1 MRRAWALPL
10 LLAAMLLAG
19 LGLALRLALAG
30 FFGSVLG
37 WLCMGAAALLAITW
51 VAIAGLSA
59 IHRRCSRRTFAL
71 ALACALLLPPLAL
84 AAGVHLKL
92 RSAYLAVEPWQ
103 LDVHD
108 IAYRKER
115 RWGLPLLA
123 LPGDNETGIRVF
135 HLPPR
140 AAQALRQHGIAYLR
154 GLPDMPLHLDDPR
167 TRGRYEHWHE
177 TPLDENARRHVTHH
191 CEDGDGGFCIAV
203 DARVWDAVQHA
214 ISTPGSY
221 YAIGRSGVIVI
232 DPARQRVIY
241 MYNG

>member
-1 MRRAWALPL
+1 MRREWALAM

-19 LGLALRLALAG
+19 LGLLLRSALAG
-30 FFGSVLG
+30 FYGSVLG
-37 WLCMGAAALLAITW
+37 GLCLGTAALLGTTG
-51 VAIAGLSA
+51 VAIASLSA

-84 AAGVHLKL
+84 AAGVQLKL
-92 RSAYLAVEPWQ
+92 RSAYLAVVPWQ

-108 IAYRKER
+108 IAYRKEQ

-135 HLPPR
+135 PLPPR
-140 AAQALRQHGIAYLR
+140 AAQALRQHGIGYLR
-154 GLPDMPLHLDDPR
+154 GLPDMPLRLDDPR
-167 TRGRYEHWHE
+167 TRGRYEPWHE
-177 TPLDENARRHVTHH
+177 TPLDENARRHVTRH
-191 CEDGDGGFCIAV
+191 CARDEGSFCISV
-203 DARVWDAVQHA
+203 DARVWGAVQQA